1 MTSRAMLSVLSF
13 GLLTACGSKIV
24 SPTVDDTGTGFEPAD
39 GGDTTDGGGSGGSG
53 GDGANDGSAD
63 GSADGSDGSDGS
75 SGGGSTG
82 GGSTGGSGGGS
93 TGGGSTGGGGSD
105 LDGVY
110 TGGFVGNFVSD
121 DGSIA
126 DTCSGTIVVDINTAS
141 SIPILSNVSC
151 TWGGLMA
158 ALDPAPAFSFD
169 GRIES
174 DGSTVGGSVTIPTV
188 ALTTT
193 WSGEISGGTISGSYS
208 GAGSALGLL
217 GITYDGSFTASR

>member
-1 MTSRAMLSVLSF
+1 MNRRTCRIGA
-13 GLLTACGSKIV
+13 G
-24 SPTVDDTGTGFEPAD
+24 D
-39 GGDTTDGGGSGGSG
+39 GGTDG
-53 GDGANDGSAD
+53 
-63 GSADGSDGSDGS
+63 GSDGSTDGGSDGSTDGGSDGSTDGS
-75 SGGGSTG
+75 S
-82 GGSTGGSGGGS
+82 
-93 TGGGSTGGGGSD
+93 GSD

-110 TGGFVGNFVSD
+110 TGGFVGSFTSS

-126 DTCSGTIVVDINTAS
+126 DTCSGTVVVDINTAS

-193 WSGEISGGTISGSYS
+193 WSGTVSGDTISGSY
-208 GAGSALGLL
+208 AGSGLALGLL
-217 GITYDGSFTASR
+217 DITYDGSFTASR